1 MAAVQDFLSG
11 QPVSGSLPVI
21 TPDAAVVAIVLAEI
35 GELDKSPDKDLLPID
50 GFPDGYSPL
59 TQVFSFVALQQIL
72 KLVPC
77 DILFCFNIVNNRN
90 IIIS

>member
-1 MAAVQDFLSG
+1 M
-11 QPVSGSLPVI
+11 
-21 TPDAAVVAIVLAEI
+21 TCDAAVVAIVLAEI
-35 GELDKSPDKDLLPID
+35 GELDKPPDKDFLPID

-59 TQVFSFVALQQIL
+59 TKVFSFVALQQIL